1 MKRRRATELTRTI
14 FINSPLGRKL
24 RDGRDAVRAFPF
36 RPIVIFNSKAVVERR
51 GFRPKFS
58 MIQANQATELF
69 GFNALAGRMSSI
81 FGLLLFG
88 GISTVTSN
96 QRLAVISL
104 LLFFGLGGLILSQV
118 RRGDRT
124 TKI

>member
-1 MKRRRATELTRTI
+1 ML
-14 FINSPLGRKL
+14 
-24 RDGRDAVRAFPF
+24 
-36 RPIVIFNSKAVVERR
+36 IFNSKAVVERR

>member
-1 MKRRRATELTRTI
+1 
-14 FINSPLGRKL
+14 
-24 RDGRDAVRAFPF
+24 
-36 RPIVIFNSKAVVERR
+36 
-51 GFRPKFS
+51 

>member
-1 MKRRRATELTRTI
+1 
-14 FINSPLGRKL
+14 
-24 RDGRDAVRAFPF
+24 
-36 RPIVIFNSKAVVERR
+36 
-51 GFRPKFS
+51 

-124 TKI
+124 AKI